1 MHMYGVDH
9 FLLLKKIK
17 SPLLYIES
25 INGRFLLKSQIDKNS
40 LIWVIFNLTLSINSN
55 SLLSMNSKIWPK
67 EGLSSGFEDVYFFT
81 NKIDLSFTHPSVNL
95 SPISTYCPSVNMNEA
110 IAPNE

>member
-1 MHMYGVDH
+1 MVFIISISYTMHMYGVDH

-40 LIWVIFNLTLSINSN
+40 LI
-55 SLLSMNSKIWPK
+55 
-67 EGLSSGFEDVYFFT
+67 
-81 NKIDLSFTHPSVNL
+81 
-95 SPISTYCPSVNMNEA
+95 
-110 IAPNE
+110 